1 MSVQPKSRGGVPVGQ
16 LTHLEGLEAAS
27 VLYLRLWCDG
37 ARSRQAVRDDF
48 DMALG
53 PDHGAAAAEAWGT
66 LLELCADH
74 CRRPLMRH
82 AVTCT
87 CLGADESCF
96 ANFIATA
103 AEGAREDAML
113 MATLIVRAD
122 MAPILTSL
130 ACECGLALKC
140 MALAA
145 FPDISRPTATPKTL
159 H

>member
-1 MSVQPKSRGGVPVGQ
+1 MSAAEAHRGGAPVGQ
-16 LTHLEGLEAAS
+16 LAHMQGLEAVS

-37 ARSRQAVRDDF
+37 AGSREAVRSDF
-48 DMALG
+48 AQELG
-53 PDHGAAAAEAWGT
+53 DVHGAAAADAWEA
-66 LLELCADH
+66 LMEICADH
-74 CRRPLMRH
+74 GRCPLMRH
-82 AVTCT
+82 ALSCK

-103 AEGAREDAML
+103 AEGVREDALL
-113 MATLIVRAD
+113 MATLLVRAD
-122 MAPILTSL
+122 MAPILTTL

-145 FPDISRPTATPKTL
+145 PRDIARHVSASATL